1 MADATLVT
9 IVAYLHIFSA
19 ISWFGGAI
27 LFLSVISPG
36 LKTASP
42 QANLEF
48 LTKVGKRA
56 TRFFGIVSTLTII
69 FGVTLLLV
77 SGVNDTP
84 VYVGAILGLA
94 AWLDAVLF
102 TIPALNKAD
111 NLAEKALANPQAGP
125 PPPELMANVKK
136 GGMGVLIVVVLL
148 TLTLAF
154 MVISGFM
161 F

>member
-1 MADATLVT
+1 MA
-9 IVAYLHIFSA
+9 YFHIISA

-36 LKTASP
+36 MRTVSP

-48 LTKVGKRA
+48 LAKVGKRA
-56 TRFFGIVSTLTII
+56 TRFFGVVSTLTIV

-77 SGVNDTP
+77 SGVDDYP
-84 VYVGAILGLA
+84 IYIGAILGFI

-111 NLAEKALANPQAGP
+111 SLAEHALTNPQAGP

-136 GGMGVLIVVVLL
+136 GGLGIILVVVLL
-148 TLTLAF
+148 TLALVF
-154 MVISGFM
+154 MVVSGFM

>member
-1 MADATLVT
+1 MA
-9 IVAYLHIFSA
+9 YFHIISA
-19 ISWFGGAI
+19 VSWFGGAI

-36 LKTASP
+36 MRTVSP

-48 LTKVGKRA
+48 LAKVGRRA
-56 TRFFGIVSTLTII
+56 TRFFGIMSTLTII

-77 SGVNDTP
+77 SGVDDAP
-84 VYVGAILGLA
+84 IYVGAVLGLI
-94 AWLDAVLF
+94 AWFDAVLF

-111 NLAEKALANPQAGP
+111 SLAEHALANPQAGP

-136 GGMGVLIVVVLL
+136 GGLGVMIVVVLL
-148 TLTLAF
+148 ALALIF
-154 MVISGFM
+154 MVVSGFM